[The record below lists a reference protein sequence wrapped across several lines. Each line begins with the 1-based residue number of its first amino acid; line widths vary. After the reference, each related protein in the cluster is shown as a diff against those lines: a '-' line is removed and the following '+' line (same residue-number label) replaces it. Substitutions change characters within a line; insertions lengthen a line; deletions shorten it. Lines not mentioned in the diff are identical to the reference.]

1 MKWRLKIFFKI
12 LLSKLPINYSLW
24 KSLGLFKHGRMD
36 CLDYPIKIFNLHI
49 KKAYPK
55 IIPKNLI
62 ILELGPGD
70 SIASA
75 IIGYAYG
82 VSKTYLIDV
91 DNYAIKDRHSK
102 IKCKYHNREGV
113 WCKYKGRKR
122 DVKNH
127 EKICKAYKKA

>member
-12 LLSKLPINYSLW
+12 LLSKLPIKYSLW

-36 CLDYPIKIFNLHI
+36 SLDYPIKIFNLHI

-75 IIGYAYG
+75 IIAYAYG

-91 DNYAIKDRHSK
+91 DNYAIQDISF
-102 IKCKYHNREGV
+102 
-113 WCKYKGRKR
+113 YKELSNKFL
-122 DVKNH
+122 
-127 EKICKAYKKA
+127 ILFLSALIPFIQ